1 MPLCAPSREN
11 DPGEKPGV
19 WLVDPQRSASP
30 DSTSSK
36 LCFGAELLEAFLSA
50 LCHGGGSTWDSCGSF
65 SCPFALL
72 FFIVKVM
79 VLLIQTTSNAA

>member
-1 MPLCAPSREN
+1 MILVRSLASGWWIPSAQ
-11 DPGEKPGV
+11 PHYH
-19 WLVDPQRSASP
+19 P